1 MAKRKRRI
9 LVVDDEESMRKLLTH
24 VLSTEDCEV
33 GGAADGKSA
42 LAALADGG
50 WDLVVQDVKMPG
62 MDGIELLRRIKDER
76 PETLVIVITAFG
88 TWETAVEA
96 MRLGAYDY
104 ITKPFDTDLI
114 RAVVA
119 RVLERKDAAAEL
131 KGRRDGVPAHL
142 AGNTPAMQEV
152 LRLIRRIGPSDATVL
167 IQGESGTGKELVAR
181 AIHWESLRANE
192 SFLAVNCGGFS
203 ETLLES
209 ELFGHVKGAFTGAV
223 ADKKGLLEVADR
235 GTFFLD
241 EVAEMSTATQVKFL
255 RVLEAREFLSVG
267 SVEPRRADVRFITA
281 TNKDIDRMVDEGK
294 FREDLYYRLNVI
306 RIVLPPLR
314 ERKEDI
320 PLLAGHF
327 LARAAARTE
336 KEFSGFDEEAM
347 GLLLLHD
354 WPGNVRELEN
364 AVERAVALAEGPEIR
379 GADVA
384 ATVARKRRPE
394 DISSYRIPLSGI
406 NLEGAVEDVERKY
419 IRAALEMTGGNLTQ
433 AAKILGTSFRSIRY
447 RVKKLGLDREKSGE
461 DGKGTDE

>member
-114 RAVVA
+114 RAVVT
-119 RVLERKDAAAEL
+119 RVLERRDAAAEL

-192 SFLAVNCGGFS
+192 PFLAVNCGGFS

-209 ELFGHVKGAFTGAV
+209 ELFGHIRGSFTGAV

-314 ERKEDI
+314 ERREDI

-327 LARAAARTE
+327 LARSAARTE

-419 IRAALEMTGGNLTQ
+419 IRAALEMTRGNLTQ
-433 AAKILGTSFRSIRY
+433 AAKLLGTSFRSLRY
-447 RVKKLGLDREKSGE
+447 RVKKLKLDREEFG
-461 DGKGTDE
+461 G